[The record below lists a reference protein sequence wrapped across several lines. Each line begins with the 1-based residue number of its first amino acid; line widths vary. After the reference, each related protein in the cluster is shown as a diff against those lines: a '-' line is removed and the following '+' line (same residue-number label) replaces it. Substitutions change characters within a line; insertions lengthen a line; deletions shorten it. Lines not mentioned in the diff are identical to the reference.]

1 MIAEDYIARISE
13 AFSNGRYDIL
23 LENFD
28 YPLPIYINR
37 SAAAAISRAET
48 WSFLQALHGMIRARG
63 FKTLAGRVVSVELPQ
78 RDRFRMW
85 VDWFGFD
92 AGRADLLF
100 KTICYNVGS
109 HAEHR
114 TEMCSLQS
122 QVLAEIEQLV
132 KAA

>member
-1 MIAEDYIARISE
+1 MIAEDYIARIAE

-23 LENFD
+23 LDSFD

-37 SAAAAISRAET
+37 SAATAIGRAET
-48 WSFLQALHGMIRARG
+48 WSFLQALHGMIRAKG
-63 FKTLAGRVVSVELPQ
+63 FHVVAGRLISIELPQ

-85 VDWFGFD
+85 VDWFGVEN
-92 AGRADLLF
+92 GRHELLF

-109 HAEHR
+109 HDVHR
-114 TEMCSLQS
+114 TEMIFLQS

>member
-1 MIAEDYIARISE
+1 VIAEDYIARISE

-23 LENFD
+23 LDSFD

-37 SAAAAISRAET
+37 SAATAIGRAET
-48 WSFLQALHGMIRARG
+48 WSFLQALHGMIRAKG
-63 FKTLAGRVVSVELPQ
+63 FQVVSGRLISIELPQ

-85 VDWFGFD
+85 VDWFGV
-92 AGRADLLF
+92 GNGQHELLF

-109 HAEHR
+109 HDAHRAE
-114 TEMCSLQS
+114 MLFLQS